1 MFENLKQ
8 AQQSGMTQ
16 RERRRFAAMLASMLV
31 LGGAIVG
38 MRSCDRLPGRKE
50 LPQAAQRPEEAPLRA
65 ALDRARLEGL
75 VRDDEAGRQAF
86 QPQALEQLRTLLGQG
101 LAEAPV
107 TVEPASLAR
116 EPWPQALGRHV
127 EVEGRITALSRS
139 EYRSELETLW
149 ALVLEGKEGGQV
161 VVVRVGSS
169 NEPGSG
175 APADAWPLA
184 PVELQVGDRALVRG
198 VVAQRRTG
206 TLGQVALAEP
216 TPVVL
221 ASHFRRQVDPPADPI
236 ADPTE
241 AAFDKVDDRFFA
253 GTARMDDP
261 VIFELLQW
269 LQLKGHAWV
278 RAQLDS
284 GALPVR
290 EWERDAFDRWS
301 EEAGLRT
308 AEAPRPWTTDARGK
322 AWRTSGLVGRV
333 LRDDWDGVRPNRW
346 GVNQLQHLYLW
357 SDWYGNNVIPCL
369 SPFAWEE
376 FGCED
381 WRKLDQRVWVYG
393 IFVKNYTF
401 DRSQG
406 SAEGGY
412 AKLTMPLF
420 IVLDVQPYPVGK
432 GGGAGVVALVLLGM
446 VVLGGLGWWMLR
458 RNERREVQAWRERQ
472 QSWRRG
478 GGARAGTGAGT
489 AATEPAPGASP
500 GERAPGTPPGGT
512 QPEGRVPGPDA

>member
-1 MFENLKQ
+1 MFEKLKQ
-8 AQQSGMTQ
+8 AQQSGMTA
-16 RERRRFAAMLASMLV
+16 RERRRFLMMLASMLV

-50 LPQAAQRPEEAPLRA
+50 LPLAAQRPEEPPLRT
-65 ALDRARLEGL
+65 ALDRARLEAL
-75 VRDDEAGRQAF
+75 VRDDETARQGF
-86 QPQALEQLRTLLGQG
+86 QAPAIEHVRTLLGQG
-101 LAEAPV
+101 LAEAPQA
-107 TVEPASLAR
+107 VEASALAKV
-116 EPWPQALGRHV
+116 PWPQVLGQHV

-149 ALVLEGKEGGQV
+149 ALVLEARDGGQV
-161 VVVRVGSS
+161 VVLRVGST

-175 APADAWPLA
+175 APTDAWPLA
-184 PVELQVGDRALVRG
+184 PVELQVGDRVLVRG
-198 VVAQRRTG
+198 VVAQRRQG

-216 TPVVL
+216 TPVLV

-241 AAFDKVDDRFFA
+241 AAFDKVDDRFYA

-269 LQLKGHAWV
+269 LQQKGHAWV
-278 RAQLDS
+278 REQLAS
-284 GALPVR
+284 GALPTQ
-290 EWERDAFDRWS
+290 EWEREAFDRWS

-308 AEAPRPWTTDARGK
+308 ADAPRPWTEAARGK

-333 LRDDWDGVRPNRW
+333 LVDDWDAVRPNRW
-346 GVNQLQHLYLW
+346 GVNQLRYVYLW
-357 SDWYGNNVIPCL
+357 SDWYGNNVVPCL
-369 SPFAWEE
+369 SPFEWEQ
-376 FGCED
+376 FGCDD
-381 WRKLDQRVWVYG
+381 WRKLDQRVWVHG

-406 SAEGGY
+406 SAQGGY
-412 AKLTMPLF
+412 ARLTMPLF

-446 VVLGGLGWWMLR
+446 FALGGIAWMLLNR
-458 RNERREVQAWRERQ
+458 GERREVEAWRQRQ
-472 QSWRRG
+472 LSWRRSGKAG
-478 GGARAGTGAGT
+478 GSAGRGA
-489 AATEPAPGASP
+489 P
-500 GERAPGTPPGGT
+500 PPGG
-512 QPEGRVPGPDA
+512 PPPPPAGGPGA

>member
-1 MFENLKQ
+1 MFDNLKQ
-8 AQQSGMTQ
+8 AQQSGMTS
-16 RERRRFAAMLASMLV
+16 RERRRFAAMLASMLI

-50 LPQAAQRPEEAPLRA
+50 LPQAAQRPEDAPLRA
-65 ALDRARLEGL
+65 ALDRTELEAL
-75 VRDDEAGRQAF
+75 VRDDEPARQAF
-86 QPQALEQLRTLLGQG
+86 QPQALERLRTLLGQG

-107 TVEPASLAR
+107 LVAPAELAR
-116 EPWPQALGRHV
+116 EPWPQPLGRHV
-127 EVEGRITALSRS
+127 EVEGRITAISRS

-149 ALVLEGKEGGQV
+149 ALVLEGRDGGQV
-161 VVVRVGSS
+161 VVVRVGST

-198 VVAQRRTG
+198 VVAQRRQG

-236 ADPTE
+236 ADPSE

-253 GTARMDDP
+253 GTVRMDDP

-278 RAQLDS
+278 REQLAS
-284 GALPVR
+284 GAMPTR
-290 EWERDAFDRWS
+290 EWEREAFDRWS

-308 AEAPRPWTTDARGK
+308 AEAPRPWTTEARGK

-333 LRDDWDGVRPNRW
+333 LLDDWDAVRPNRW
-346 GVNQLQHLYLW
+346 GVNQLRHVYLW

-376 FGCED
+376 FGCAD
-381 WRKLDQRVWVYG
+381 WRTLDERVWVTG

-401 DRSQG
+401 ERSQG
-406 SAEGGY
+406 SSEGGY

-420 IVLDVQPYPVGK
+420 IVLDVQPYPMPR
-432 GGGAGVVALVLLGM
+432 GGGAGMVALVLLGM
-446 VVLGGLGWWMLR
+446 FTLGGLAWWLLN
-458 RNERREVQAWRERQ
+458 RNERREVQALRQRQ
-472 QSWRRG
+472 QAWRRG
-478 GGARAGTGAGT
+478 AAPRAGADGAALPGAGAST
-489 AATEPAPGASP
+489 PGEPPAAAPPPPAAPGGP
-500 GERAPGTPPGGT
+500 GA
-512 QPEGRVPGPDA
+512 